1 MSDLVGNPEEGFS
14 CDVAHISRVFL
25 ASVTEQAELS
35 YKTGLLM
42 TRHQRYQIYL
52 SYTSMAQIHLHRP
65 SQAVEATRTLSGSKS
80 GFLMYLSRICF
91 MYATGILS
99 CKQNTCHKELC
110 HMKPCL
116 QVVRPGPTQTRLH
129 NHRRWLDYYKKVA
142 LYLFS
147 LHEAEN

>member
-1 MSDLVGNPEEGFS
+1 MAVHPGLCRTWSETQKTGFS

-35 YKTGLLM
+35 CNTGLLM
-42 TRHQRYQIYL
+42 TRPKREDQIYL
-52 SYTSMAQIHLHRP
+52 SYTSMAQIHLQRP

-116 QVVRPGPTQTRLH
+116 QVVRHKPGRTTTE
-129 NHRRWLDYYKKVA
+129 DG
-142 LYLFS
+142 
-147 LHEAEN
+147 